1 MENFILCAVYSYGW
15 QTQVHLSK
23 VKISFEC
30 GTLKE
35 VDICNTLS
43 SFNTITITFNSSFHV
58 EFSYYLFSRGTLVSI
73 LMKKYFFSLKLQL
86 SQIKKISMKFIKAAC
101 NLWKMSCSNSMVLL
115 KSDTIH
121 LGIFLGEG
129 IFLHMVKLTLV
140 ECHMISHIHIFF
152 FEKPHPIQ

>member
-1 MENFILCAVYSYGW
+1 MENSILCAVYSYGW
-15 QTQVHLSK
+15 QTQVHFSK

-73 LMKKYFFSLKLQL
+73 LMKKSFFSSKLQL

-101 NLWKMSCSNSMVLL
+101 NSWKMSCSNSMVLL

-121 LGIFLGEG
+121 LSIFLGEG
-129 IFLHMVKLTLV
+129 ISLHMVKLTLV